1 MLGDL
6 IDVLGVDH
14 QKGSEIASGRT
25 RIEEG
30 SDLMRVDD
38 IRSKL
43 SKNLADFSDRLGAT
57 ARRLVKTDHRRARL
71 PDLSRERAFSLQTD
85 DRDALAKLRAL
96 QRQIQNDTFE
106 TATIE

>member
-1 MLGDL
+1 
-6 IDVLGVDH
+6 
-14 QKGSEIASGRT
+14 
-25 RIEEG
+25 
-30 SDLMRVDD
+30 
-38 IRSKL
+38 
-43 SKNLADFSDRLGAT
+43 
-57 ARRLVKTDHRRARL
+57 VKTDHRRARL